1 MDHFLRLAFPLAA
14 AATLTGCVHMQIDET
29 APSLET
35 LTLLRTQAV
44 PQIALGEFK
53 EVGGTSLAKN
63 INVRGSTLRAPGG
76 GNFADFLKKSFQSE
90 LVAAGTYAASS
101 TTAITGTLEES
112 RATEDMAKGY
122 ASLGAIMAVSRDGTT
137 VFSKRYRAETRWR
150 SDFIGAIAIPEA
162 FRQYNGLYS
171 QLVRTVFADPEFI
184 AALKK

>member
-1 MDHFLRLAFPLAA
+1 
-14 AATLTGCVHMQIDET
+14 MQIDET

-44 PQIALGEFK
+44 PQITLGEFK
-53 EVGGTSLAKN
+53 EVGGTSFARN

-101 TTAITGTLEES
+101 TTAITGGLWR
-112 RATEDMAKGY
+112 RAAQTEDMAKGY

-150 SDFIGAIAIPEA
+150 SDFIGAIAFEA

>member
-44 PQIALGEFK
+44 PQITLGEFK
-53 EVGGTSLAKN
+53 EVGGTSFARN

-90 LVAAGTYAASS
+90 LPAHMPPVQR
-101 TTAITGTLEES
+101 LPS
-112 RATEDMAKGY
+112 RALWRRAAQQKTWPKGTP
-122 ASLGAIMAVSRDGTT
+122 LWV
-137 VFSKRYRAETRWR
+137 
-150 SDFIGAIAIPEA
+150 
-162 FRQYNGLYS
+162 L
-171 QLVRTVFADPEFI
+171 
-184 AALKK
+184 